1 MRNGGDI
8 VKIDKSHP
16 LPYYIQLKNIIEKQI
31 EEGVFQPNQMI
42 PSERQL
48 SEKYEISRMTT
59 RQAINELV
67 KEGKLYRE
75 KGRGTF
81 VSSPRFLQ
89 ENMMS
94 FTETLKAQG
103 YTPTTKV
110 LEFSVVRGLKN
121 ISKILETKEEQIY
134 YKIKRLRFAD
144 SIPAALETVY
154 IPTEYCEGLDQ
165 YDLGTQSLYKIL
177 KENYNH
183 NIESTFLTIEAV
195 ISDKMMMK
203 IFESGK
209 AIPLLKTE
217 GITRTEE
224 GVKLFYETS
233 YYRSDVYSY
242 QVNIYRGMMGR

>member
-1 MRNGGDI
+1 ML
-8 VKIDKSHP
+8 KIDKNHP
-16 LPYYIQLKNIIEKQI
+16 LPIYIQLKNLIERQI
-31 EEGVFQPNQMI
+31 DEGIFQPNQTI
-42 PSERQL
+42 PSERKL

-75 KGRGTF
+75 RGRGTF

-110 LEFSVVRGLKN
+110 LEFSIVRNLKN
-121 ISKILETKEEQIY
+121 ISRILETKEEQIY

-154 IPTEYCEGLDQ
+154 IPTEYCAGLDN
-165 YDLGTQSLYKIL
+165 YDLAAFSLYKIL
-177 KENYNH
+177 KEVYNH
-183 NIESTFLTIEAV
+183 TIGSTFSTIEAV

-203 IFESGK
+203 IFETNKSF
-209 AIPLLKTE
+209 PLLKTE

-224 GVKLFYETS
+224 GKSLFYEIS
-233 YYRSDVYSY
+233 YYRSDVYTY
-242 QVNIYRGMMGR
+242 QVNIYRGMIGR